1 MFVPYF
7 QIRYH
12 LMLNY
17 KKERSRVGIDPG
29 NNLEPLM
36 IPLRD
41 IKLATNDFSLKCAHK
56 VSKECTLYKAELKH
70 YGFEMIL
77 IIDNVSNG
85 YLNDY
90 LGNANAMRH
99 FTWEKRLKICIDVA
113 HALKYLHSEMKDQN
127 VIINHA
133 IQSNTIGLDEN

>member
-1 MFVPYF
+1 
-7 QIRYH
+7 
-12 LMLNY
+12 MLN
-17 KKERSRVGIDPG
+17 I
-29 NNLEPLM
+29 
-36 IPLRD
+36 
-41 IKLATNDFSLKCAHK
+41 A
-56 VSKECTLYKAELKH
+56 KH
-70 YGFEMIL
+70 RNIITIFGLCVEGFEMIL